1 MSSLADLYHYFGT
14 DLAPSN
20 TGDLATATAIAR
32 GQQRVLRRLLTNPGD
47 YIFQPEY
54 GAGLARWIGA
64 TADLAAMRVLIR
76 GQMLLEPSVASQ
88 PEPEVTVLPIA
99 NQAGGGFAVAI
110 RYTDASSGEPVVL
123 SFDVSN

>member
-1 MSSLADLYHYFGT
+1 MSGLSDLYHYFGT
-14 DLAPSN
+14 DLSPSN
-20 TGDLATATAIAR
+20 TGDLLTVTAITR

-64 TADLAAMRVLIR
+64 TADLAAMRALIR
-76 GQMLLEPSVASQ
+76 AQMLLEPSVAAT
-88 PEPEVTVLPIA
+88 PEPDVSVLAVA

-110 RYTDASSGEPVVL
+110 SYTDAPSGEPVVL

>member
-14 DLAPSN
+14 DLSPSN
-20 TGDLATATAIAR
+20 TGDLLAVTAITR

-54 GAGLARWIGA
+54 GAGLAKWIGT
-64 TADLAAMRVLIR
+64 TADLAAMRALIR
-76 GQMLLEPSVASQ
+76 AQMLLEPSVAAQ
-88 PEPEVTVLPIA
+88 PEPDVSVVPIA

-110 RYTDASSGEPVVL
+110 SYTDAPSGAPVVL
-123 SFDVSN
+123 SFEVSN

>member
-1 MSSLADLYHYFGT
+1 VSTLSDLYHYFGT
-14 DLAPSN
+14 DLSPSN
-20 TGDLATATAIAR
+20 TGDLLTVTAITR

-54 GAGLARWIGA
+54 GAGLAQWIGA
-64 TADLAAMRVLIR
+64 TADLAAMRALIR
-76 GQMLLEPSVASQ
+76 GQMLLEPSVAVQ
-88 PEPEVTVLPIA
+88 PEPDVSVLPIA

-110 RYTDASSGEPVVL
+110 SYTDAPSGTPVVL

>member
-14 DLAPSN
+14 DLSPSN
-20 TGDLATATAIAR
+20 TGDLLTVTAITR

-54 GAGLARWIGA
+54 GAGLAQWIGA
-64 TADLAAMRVLIR
+64 NADLAAMRALIR
-76 GQMLLEPSVASQ
+76 AQMLLEPSVAVQ
-88 PEPEVTVLPIA
+88 PEPDVSVLPIA

-110 RYTDASSGEPVVL
+110 SYTDAPSGEPVVL
-123 SFDVSN
+123 SFNVSN

>member
-1 MSSLADLYHYFGT
+1 MSTLADLYHYFGT

-20 TGDLATATAIAR
+20 TGDLLTVTAITR

-54 GAGLARWIGA
+54 GAGLARWIGT
-64 TADLAAMRVLIR
+64 TADLAAMRALIR
-76 GQMLLEPSVASQ
+76 GQMLLEPSVAAQ
-88 PEPEVTVLPIA
+88 PEPDVAVSAIA

-110 RYTDASSGEPVVL
+110 RYTDAPSGTPVVL

>member
-1 MSSLADLYHYFGT
+1 MTGLIDLYHYFGT
-14 DLAPSN
+14 DLAASN
-20 TGDLATATAIAR
+20 TGDLLTVTAITR

-54 GAGLARWIGA
+54 GAGLGRWIGA
-64 TADLAAMRVLIR
+64 TADLAAMRALIR
-76 GQMLLEPSVASQ
+76 GQMLLEPSVAAQ
-88 PEPEVTVLPIA
+88 PEPDVSVLPIA

-110 RYTDASSGEPVVL
+110 SYVDAPSGEPVIL

>member
-1 MSSLADLYHYFGT
+1 MSTLADLYHYFGT

-20 TGDLATATAIAR
+20 TGDLLTVTATTR

-47 YIFQPEY
+47 YIFQPDY
-54 GAGLARWIGA
+54 GAGLARWIGV
-64 TADLAAMRVLIR
+64 TADLAAMRALIR
-76 GQMLLEPSVASQ
+76 GQMLLEPSVAAQ
-88 PEPEVTVLPIA
+88 PEPNVQVTPIA

-110 RYTDASSGEPVVL
+110 SYTDEPSGQPVIL